1 MNNRARIIIPIIVLV
16 VISIISGIV
25 VSFVYQSME
34 EVSGRTYLLNVPEN
48 SNEKLPL
55 VVALHGSG
63 GNGFEFQQASGLD
76 SEAFITAYP
85 NGSGFPTDWA
95 GGECCGNSLDT
106 DDVGFIRDLI
116 VEVEA
121 NYNVDT
127 SRVFIV
133 GFSSGGIMAYRLGC
147 ELSEYVTGIGVHSGT
162 IELSECAPDYPVSLI
177 HIHGDEDLVVPLEG
191 GKGLF
196 DTVLFTPAETGVK
209 TFIVA
214 DECSSESL
222 VVSGKV
228 KKQLWSNCSRNTAV
242 SFVTVREQGHGWFD
256 SDSFSSTKTMIDFL
270 SAHPRQ

>member
-1 MNNRARIIIPIIVLV
+1 MKKHTHIIIPIIVLV

-25 VSFVYQSME
+25 ISLVGQSIE
-34 EVSGRTYLLNVPEN
+34 HLDERTYILNVPKN
-48 SNEKLPL
+48 SNDKLPL

-63 GNGFEFQQASGLD
+63 GNGLEFQAFSGLD
-76 SEAFITAYP
+76 SEEFITAYP

-95 GGECCGNSLDT
+95 GGECCGNSLNT

-127 SRVFIV
+127 SRVFII

-162 IELSECAPDYPVSLI
+162 IEFSECAPDYPVSLI

-191 GKGLF
+191 GEGLF
-196 DTVLFTPAETGVK
+196 DTVLFAPAETGVK
-209 TFIVA
+209 TYVVV
-214 DECSSESL
+214 DGCSSESL
-222 VVSGKV
+222 VVSEKV
-228 KKQLWSNCSRNTAV
+228 KQQLWDNCSRNTAV
-242 SFVTVREQGHGWFD
+242 SFVTVSEQGHGWFN
-256 SDSFSSTKTMIDFL
+256 SDSFSSTKTMVDFL
-270 SAHPRQ
+270 SAHPRS

>member
-1 MNNRARIIIPIIVLV
+1 MKNRARIIIPIIVLV

-25 VSFVYQSME
+25 ISLVYQSME
-34 EVSGRTYLLNVPEN
+34 EVGGRTYLLNVPEN

-76 SEAFITAYP
+76 SEAFIT
-85 NGSGFPTDWA
+85 
-95 GGECCGNSLDT
+95 
-106 DDVGFIRDLI
+106 
-116 VEVEA
+116 
-121 NYNVDT
+121 
-127 SRVFIV
+127 
-133 GFSSGGIMAYRLGC
+133 
-147 ELSEYVTGIGVHSGT
+147 
-162 IELSECAPDYPVSLI
+162 DYPVSLI

-196 DTVLFTPAETGVK
+196 DTVLFAPAETGVK

-242 SFVTVREQGHGWFD
+242 SFITVREQGHGWFD